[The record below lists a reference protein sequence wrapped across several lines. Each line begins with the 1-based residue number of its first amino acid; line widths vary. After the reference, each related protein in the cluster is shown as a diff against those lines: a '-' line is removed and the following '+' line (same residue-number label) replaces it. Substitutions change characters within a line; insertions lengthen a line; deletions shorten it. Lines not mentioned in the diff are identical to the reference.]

1 MKALAAVCLL
11 AVLVATTPAAE
22 PFQDRFVWI
31 FGWGLNSDKDLDQI
45 GRVVEA
51 AGKAGLNGAV
61 ASFSMD
67 TLCRQQPDYFA
78 RLARF
83 ESLCRSN
90 HLEFIPAVF
99 SVGYGGGV
107 LAHNRNLAEGLPVKE
122 APFKVKGSMATL
134 VGNSASFTNG
144 DFEVFSGNKARGFN
158 LQDDPGT
165 ISFID
170 EAVRHGGK
178 ASLRLENFTAHEAG
192 NARAMQTIQVR
203 PFRAYRVTLWVKTE
217 NLKPS
222 FRTVVLADGRELA
235 PREFHIPAT
244 SDWRK
249 VTYLFNSLENEKV
262 SVYVGVWGGRNGTLW
277 IDDWTITEVGPVN
290 VLRRPGTPVK
300 VTSEDGGTV
309 YVEGQDYEPLQDPA
323 LQVYR
328 DDHQA
333 LPLRLLPGGRIPQGA
348 ALKVSWYH
356 SLIIHDSQVTVC
368 MAEPAVYE
376 IFDHEARLL
385 AQHVKP
391 GKVMLNMDEVRMG
404 GTCAACS
411 GRDMAALLG
420 ECVTRQAE
428 SIRKYSPGA
437 QVYVWSDM
445 FDPNHN
451 ARSDYYL
458 VKGDYTGSWKH
469 IPRDLVI
476 AVWGGKPRPKS
487 LEFFSQEG
495 FKTLI
500 GCYYDAENL
509 DDVKGW
515 LALAKK
521 TPAVRGLMYTPW
533 LKKYELLPEFG
544 QLLAAPH

>member
-1 MKALAAVCLL
+1 MKTLAAVCLL
-11 AVLVATTPAAE
+11 AVFVGATSASE
-22 PFQDRFVWI
+22 PYQDRFVWI

-83 ESLCRSN
+83 ESLCRNN

-99 SVGYGGGV
+99 SIGYGGGV
-107 LAHNRNLAEGLPVKE
+107 LAHDRNLAEGLPVKE
-122 APFKVKGSMATL
+122 APFKVEGSIATL

-158 LQDDPGT
+158 LQDDPGI

-170 EAVRHGGK
+170 ETVRHGGK

-217 NLKPS
+217 NLKPG
-222 FRTVVLADGRELA
+222 FRTTVLADGRELA

-249 VTYLFNSLENEKV
+249 VTYLFNSLGNEKV
-262 SVYVGVWGGRNGTLW
+262 SVYAGVWGGKSGRLW

-290 VLRRPGTPVK
+290 VLRRPGTPVT

-309 YVEGQDYEPLQDPA
+309 YVEGQDYEPLRDPA

-333 LPLRLLPGGRIPQGA
+333 LPVRLLPGGRIPQGA

-404 GTCAACS
+404 GTCAACA

-451 ARSDYYL
+451 ARSNYYL

-476 AVWGGKPRPKS
+476 AVWGGEPRPKS
-487 LEFFSQEG
+487 LEFFSREG

-500 GCYYDAENL
+500 GCYYDADNL

-515 LALAKK
+515 LALAGK

-544 QLLAAPH
+544 KLLVAPR

>member
-1 MKALAAVCLL
+1 MKTLATVCLL
-11 AVLVATTPAAE
+11 AVLVGTSPASE
-22 PFQDRFVWI
+22 PCQDRFVWI

-67 TLCRQQPDYFA
+67 TLCRQKPDYFA
-78 RLARF
+78 RLTRF

-90 HLEFIPAVF
+90 QLEFIPAVF

-107 LAHNRNLAEGLPVKE
+107 LAHDRNLAEGLPVKE
-122 APFKVKGSMATL
+122 APFKVEGNVATL

-144 DFEVFSGNKARGFN
+144 DFELFSGNKAQGFN
-158 LQDDPGT
+158 LQDDPGK
-165 ISFID
+165 ISYID

-217 NLKPS
+217 NLKPG
-222 FRTVVLADGRELA
+222 FRTTVLADGRELA

-262 SVYVGVWGGRNGTLW
+262 SVYAGVWGGRSGKLW

-300 VTSEDGGTV
+300 VTSDDGGTV
-309 YVEGQDYEPLQDPA
+309 YVEGQDYEPLRDPA

-333 LPLRLLPGGRIPQGA
+333 LPVRLLPGSRIPQGA

-404 GTCAACS
+404 GTCAACA

-451 ARSDYYL
+451 ARSNYYL

-469 IPRDLVI
+469 LPKDLVI
-476 AVWGGKPRPKS
+476 AVWGGEPRPKS

-500 GCYYDAENL
+500 GCYYDADNL

-515 LALAKK
+515 LDLAKK

-533 LKKYELLPEFG
+533 LKKYELLHEFG
-544 QLLAAPH
+544 QLLAVPR